1 MREIEFR
8 LNCLKRSIKKFDGK
22 RIALYG
28 IAANAKAILRD
39 FPEQNIIAL
48 LDEKHVGKY
57 ICGKKIISLE
67 DAVRLDIEVIIIAAE
82 AASSWIVS
90 ERISGF
96 CQTHSILLLN
106 MYGMDEQEIKRQ
118 ILVRDLEYERFNEGD
133 LNGLIN
139 RNEIICCQLMDV
151 LCVGKYF
158 KKEEFFK
165 DLEEF
170 CGMENLARNRI
181 CSENMIDSRRPYSLK
196 DIYNNYW
203 TITLKEKEEIQRL
216 QEKEEDFFLE
226 NIIPLK
232 KMVAIVNTAF
242 EQGKKIF
249 IVSELYYSET
259 VIKRLLKKI
268 GIKKYNKII
277 QGNIVNRTVSD
288 GAIRHTLGKDIEK
301 NVLYIGTN
309 DRYNLILPQMYQME
323 ICLIKSVWD
332 ILWQFSDLRAN
343 IYEMEEE
350 QKKSLW
356 ESLHRKL
363 DSPFIE
369 DIRGCID
376 SEKIEDFIEKEFVL
390 PDLYDLPV
398 YFDMKELE
406 IINFPEVSIP
416 VVSIIIPVHNEFGYT
431 YNCLKSIYHNTK
443 DVKYEVIV
451 VDDASTDDTRRL
463 DELVNGIRILRNESN
478 LLFLQSCNKA
488 SVKARGKYLVF
499 LNNDTQVQY
508 NWLKP
513 LVLLLEKD
521 PNIGMAGSKL
531 LYPDGKLQ
539 EAGGIIWQD
548 GTAANYG
555 RGDSPDMPEYNY
567 VREVDYISGASIIV
581 RKTLWDE
588 IGGFDE
594 RYIPAYCEDSD
605 LAMEVRKRNK
615 KVMYQPASVVVHFE
629 GISNGKDTDK
639 GIKRYQ
645 VINTEKFLQKWKETL
660 REKHYQKGTSYFV
673 AREKKSDRK
682 TILIF
687 RQGTPMYDYDAGS
700 KTIYN
705 YIPLF
710 LEKGYL
716 VKFVPSDFLY
726 VSPYTYE
733 MQQLGVEVLYGDQ
746 YKKNFDEWIL
756 KNQPFID
763 YAILNCPNYS
773 ERFINILKST
783 SIKTQYYE
791 NNTHFIWK
799 PESL

>member
-1 MREIEFR
+1 M
-8 LNCLKRSIKKFDGK
+8 
-22 RIALYG
+22 
-28 IAANAKAILRD
+28 
-39 FPEQNIIAL
+39 
-48 LDEKHVGKY
+48 
-57 ICGKKIISLE
+57 
-67 DAVRLDIEVIIIAAE
+67 
-82 AASSWIVS
+82 
-90 ERISGF
+90 
-96 CQTHSILLLN
+96 
-106 MYGMDEQEIKRQ
+106 
-118 ILVRDLEYERFNEGD
+118 
-133 LNGLIN
+133 
-139 RNEIICCQLMDV
+139 
-151 LCVGKYF
+151 
-158 KKEEFFK
+158 
-165 DLEEF
+165 
-170 CGMENLARNRI
+170 
-181 CSENMIDSRRPYSLK
+181 
-196 DIYNNYW
+196 
-203 TITLKEKEEIQRL
+203 
-216 QEKEEDFFLE
+216 
-226 NIIPLK
+226 
-232 KMVAIVNTAF
+232 
-242 EQGKKIF
+242 
-249 IVSELYYSET
+249 
-259 VIKRLLKKI
+259 
-268 GIKKYNKII
+268 
-277 QGNIVNRTVSD
+277 
-288 GAIRHTLGKDIEK
+288 
-301 NVLYIGTN
+301 
-309 DRYNLILPQMYQME
+309 
-323 ICLIKSVWD
+323 
-332 ILWQFSDLRAN
+332 
-343 IYEMEEE
+343 
-350 QKKSLW
+350 
-356 ESLHRKL
+356 
-363 DSPFIE
+363 
-369 DIRGCID
+369 
-376 SEKIEDFIEKEFVL
+376 
-390 PDLYDLPV
+390 
-398 YFDMKELE
+398 
-406 IINFPEVSIP
+406 
-416 VVSIIIPVHNEFGYT
+416 
-431 YNCLKSIYHNTK
+431 
-443 DVKYEVIV
+443 
-451 VDDASTDDTRRL
+451 
-463 DELVNGIRILRNESN
+463 
-478 LLFLQSCNKA
+478 QSCNKA